1 MEFAMEKYQISF
13 GMGWAEGK
21 SWIVPGMQAGSG
33 VSTLYFVVQLHPKRQ
48 YIKPMFYSL
57 TTLVFHGYAKTS
69 AFISKLLFT
78 LRRANKA
85 LKTET
90 ENGSSAPT
98 IWVYR
103 QFETV
108 EWKYWDDCI
117 EDFYY

>member
-1 MEFAMEKYQISF
+1 
-13 GMGWAEGK
+13 
-21 SWIVPGMQAGSG
+21 
-33 VSTLYFVVQLHPKRQ
+33 
-48 YIKPMFYSL
+48 MFYSL

-98 IWVYR
+98 I
-103 QFETV
+103 
-108 EWKYWDDCI
+108 
-117 EDFYY
+117 